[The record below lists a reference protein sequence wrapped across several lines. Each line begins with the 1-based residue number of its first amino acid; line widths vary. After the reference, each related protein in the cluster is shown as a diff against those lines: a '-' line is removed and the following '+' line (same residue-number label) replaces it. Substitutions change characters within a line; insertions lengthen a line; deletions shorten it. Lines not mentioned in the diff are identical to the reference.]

1 MAITT
6 FQAVFTASNG
16 AEIIQL
22 RDYAKPLGFAWRVE
36 YCNASNETQTASKFG
51 FSATREAA
59 DKATKMPKRVKVTH
73 AQIVEAKAVGTVA
86 PKGKKPAKAKA
97 VKPCALDDIV
107 TFDLGTNVPGVPA
120 TVAGK
125 VAKLGRKYAYVEVA
139 GALDH
144 IKVAFA
150 NIRPFD
156 SAPAQALAA

>member
-1 MAITT
+1 MTINTYR
-6 FQAVFTASNG
+6 AVFTASNG
-16 AEIIQL
+16 LEIIEN

-36 YCNASNETQTASKFG
+36 YHNAKDETQKAVKFG

-59 DKATKMPKRVKVTH
+59 DKATKLPKRCTVTH
-73 AQIVEAKAVGTVA
+73 TQVVEAQNVGTVA
-86 PKGKKPAKAKA
+86 LKGKKPAKAKA
-97 VKPCALDDIV
+97 VKPCAVGDIV
-107 TFDLGTNVPGVPA
+107 SFDLGTHLPGIAA

-150 NIRPFD
+150 NIRPLD